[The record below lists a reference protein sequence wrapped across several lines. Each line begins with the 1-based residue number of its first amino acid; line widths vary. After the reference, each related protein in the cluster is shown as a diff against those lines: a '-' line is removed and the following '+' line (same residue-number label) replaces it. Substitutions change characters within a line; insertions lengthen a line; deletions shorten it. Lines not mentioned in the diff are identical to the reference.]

1 MNQNVVS
8 YKEYKMAIQRQTAYK
23 VWISDLISN
32 PYKKD
37 PGEWSPNYV
46 LVGDKKVSRVNL
58 LATVIMKY
66 ESPEGNNISI
76 TLDDS
81 SSSIRVKVWAD
92 DLKLLQ
98 NVDIGDTILVIGRP
112 REFSSEIYIVP
123 EIVKKIDNHIW
134 QKIRKLELEK
144 EFGIR
149 EKIKPQEEKKQEEF
163 KKPEMLQPLVE
174 EETIEET
181 SETDRQKILNLIEK
195 NDTDKGADFNKVVL
209 ESGIEEQKA
218 SLIIEDLLK
227 EGEIFQPSHSSL
239 KLLK

>member
-1 MNQNVVS
+1 
-8 YKEYKMAIQRQTAYK
+8 MAIERQTAYK
-23 VWISDLISN
+23 VWISDLMSN

-66 ESPEGNNISI
+66 ENPEGTNISV

-81 SSSIRVKVWAD
+81 SASIRVKVWAD
-92 DLKLLQ
+92 DIKLLK
-98 NVDIGDTILVIGRP
+98 DIEIGDTILVIGRP

-123 EIVKKIDNHIW
+123 EIVKKIDNYTW

-144 EFGIR
+144 EFGTR
-149 EKIKPQEEKKQEEF
+149 QKIETPKPQKQEEF
-163 KKPEMLQPLVE
+163 KQPEILQPLVE
-174 EETIEET
+174 EETVEET
-181 SETDRQKILNLIEK
+181 SETDRQRILNLIEK
-195 NDTDKGADFNKVVL
+195 SDSDQGADFSKVVL
-209 ESGIEEQKA
+209 ESQIEEQKA

-227 EGEIFQPSHSSL
+227 EGEIFQPSPATL